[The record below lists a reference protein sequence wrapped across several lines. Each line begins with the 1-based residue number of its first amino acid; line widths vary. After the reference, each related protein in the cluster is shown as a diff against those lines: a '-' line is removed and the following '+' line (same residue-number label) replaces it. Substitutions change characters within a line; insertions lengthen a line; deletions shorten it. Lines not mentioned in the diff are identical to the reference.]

1 MISANTWQR
10 GLAADAWVHHL
21 AYQHTAL
28 PQRGF
33 PCTDS
38 FLSLHRHHLTGSN
51 NELCLAEGSGAETWW
66 AQSQA
71 PQVCHSS
78 TLSAHRSSPSGGIA
92 SQPRLPCMG
101 FLCPGWMHSEYTGGA
116 LGSPAGGFVG
126 PVCKLSWHST
136 SVKSLGE
143 KLQASVNS

>member
-1 MISANTWQR
+1 MHGCTTLFTNTQLSHRGVFPALILSSQFTGTILQDPTMSFVWQ
-10 GLAADAWVHHL
+10 
-21 AYQHTAL
+21 
-28 PQRGF
+28 
-33 PCTDS
+33 
-38 FLSLHRHHLTGSN
+38 
-51 NELCLAEGSGAETWW
+51 EGSGAETWW

-78 TLSAHRSSPSGGIA
+78 TLSAHRSNASGGIA

-126 PVCKLSWHST
+126 PVCKFSWHST